1 MQETT
6 YKGHLIRYHCN
17 GEKWLAVVWGPD
29 PDMAAGGQVV
39 TSRVDDGPEALLRRV
54 RARIDRARIDREM
67 ANGAAKTL
75 RGQHHR
81 EEPPER
87 ASPTAGASTGTAVH
101 PSGLR

>member
-17 GEKWLAVVWGPD
+17 GEKWFAVVWGPD

-54 RARIDRARIDREM
+54 RARIDRET
-67 ANGAAKTL
+67 AKRSIQDNTL
-75 RGQHHR
+75 RAPVRGL
-81 EEPPER
+81 
-87 ASPTAGASTGTAVH
+87 TVAGVSA
-101 PSGLR
+101 PW

>member
-29 PDMAAGGQVV
+29 PDMAAGGRVV
-39 TSRVDDGPEALLRRV
+39 TSRVDDGPEAQLRRV
-54 RARIDRARIDREM
+54 RARIDREM
-67 ANGAAKTL
+67 ANGAAKTP

-87 ASPTAGASTGTAVH
+87 ASPTAGAATGPAVH

>member
-17 GEKWLAVVWGPD
+17 GEKWFAIVWGPD
-29 PDMAAGGQVV
+29 AEVAAGGQVV
-39 TSRVDDGPEALLRRV
+39 TSRVDDGPEALRRV
-54 RARIDRARIDREM
+54 RARIDRET
-67 ANGAAKTL
+67 ANGAAKTP

-87 ASPTAGASTGTAVH
+87 TSPLAGAPTGTAVH

>member
-6 YKGHLIRYHCN
+6 YKGHLIRYYCN
-17 GEKWLAVVWGPD
+17 GEKWFAVVWGPD
-29 PDMAAGGQVV
+29 AEVAAGGQVV

-54 RARIDRARIDREM
+54 RARIDRET

-87 ASPTAGASTGTAVH
+87 ASATAGAPTGTAVH

>member
-17 GEKWLAVVWGPD
+17 GEKWSAVVWGPD
-29 PDMAAGGQVV
+29 PDMAAGGRVV

-54 RARIDRARIDREM
+54 RARIDREM
-67 ANGAAKTL
+67 ANGAAKML
-75 RGQHHR
+75 RRQHHP

-87 ASPTAGASTGTAVH
+87 TSPLAGATTGTAVH